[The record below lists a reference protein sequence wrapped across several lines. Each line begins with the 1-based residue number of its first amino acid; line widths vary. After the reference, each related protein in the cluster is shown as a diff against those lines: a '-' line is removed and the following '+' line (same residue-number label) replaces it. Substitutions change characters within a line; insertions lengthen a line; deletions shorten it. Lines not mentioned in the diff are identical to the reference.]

1 MRVTEL
7 SRDELTELKTRHYSD
22 LLDQRGE
29 TPSYG
34 ELSAI
39 DELVT
44 DEEVYEA
51 YEDVDFVKDD
61 FFCNSEV

>member
-1 MRVTEL
+1 MKVTEL
-7 SRDELTELKTRHYSD
+7 TRDELTELKTRYYSD

-44 DEEVYEA
+44 DEEVYQEYA
-51 YEDVDFVKDD
+51 DVDFVRED
-61 FFCNSEV
+61 FFGNM

>member
-1 MRVTEL
+1 MKVTEL
-7 SRDELTELKTRHYSD
+7 TRDELTELKTRYYSD

-44 DEEVYEA
+44 DEEVYQEYA
-51 YEDVDFVKDD
+51 DVDFVKED
-61 FFCNSEV
+61 FFGNM

>member
-7 SRDELTELKTRHYSD
+7 SRDELTELKTRYYSD

-44 DEEVYEA
+44 DEEVYQEYA
-51 YEDVDFVKDD
+51 DVDFVKED
-61 FFCNSEV
+61 FFGNM

>member
-1 MRVTEL
+1 MKVTEL
-7 SRDELTELKTRHYSD
+7 TRDELTELKTRYYSD

-39 DELVT
+39 DELVS
-44 DEEVYEA
+44 DEEVYQEYA
-51 YEDVDFVKDD
+51 EVDFVEED
-61 FFCNSEV
+61 FFGNL

>member
-1 MRVTEL
+1 MKVTEL
-7 SRDELTELKTRHYSD
+7 TRDELTELKTRYYSD

-34 ELSAI
+34 EFSAI

-44 DEEVYEA
+44 DEEVYQEYA
-51 YEDVDFVKDD
+51 DVDFVKDD
-61 FFCNSEV
+61 FFGNM

>member
-1 MRVTEL
+1 MKVTEL
-7 SRDELTELKTRHYSD
+7 TRDELTELKTRYYSD
-22 LLDQRGE
+22 LLDRRGE

-44 DEEVYEA
+44 DEEIYEEYA
-51 YEDVDFVKDD
+51 DVDFVKDD
-61 FFCNSEV
+61 FFGNM

>member
-1 MRVTEL
+1 MKVTEL
-7 SRDELTELKTRHYSD
+7 SRDELTELKTRYYSD
-22 LLDQRGE
+22 LLDRKGE

-44 DEEVYEA
+44 DEEVYQEYA
-51 YEDVDFVKDD
+51 DVDFVEED
-61 FFCNSEV
+61 FFGNL

>member
-1 MRVTEL
+1 MKVTEL
-7 SRDELTELKTRHYSD
+7 TRDELTELKTRYYSD

-44 DEEVYEA
+44 DEEVYQEYA
-51 YEDVDFVKDD
+51 DVDFVEED
-61 FFCNSEV
+61 FFGNL

>member
-1 MRVTEL
+1 MKVTEL
-7 SRDELTELKTRHYSD
+7 TRDELTELKTRYYSD
-22 LLDQRGE
+22 LLDRRGE

-44 DEEVYEA
+44 DEEVYQEYA
-51 YEDVDFVKDD
+51 DVDFVEED
-61 FFCNSEV
+61 FFGNI

>member
-1 MRVTEL
+1 MKVTEL
-7 SRDELTELKTRHYSD
+7 TRGELTELKTRYYSD

-44 DEEVYEA
+44 DEEVYQEYA
-51 YEDVDFVKDD
+51 DVDFVKDD
-61 FFCNSEV
+61 FFGNM

>member
-1 MRVTEL
+1 MKVTEL
-7 SRDELTELKTRHYSD
+7 TRDELTELKTRYYSD

-44 DEEVYEA
+44 DEEVYQEYA
-51 YEDVDFVKDD
+51 DVDFVEED
-61 FFCNSEV
+61 FFGNI

>member
-1 MRVTEL
+1 MKVTEL
-7 SRDELTELKTRHYSD
+7 TRDELTELKTRYYSD
-22 LLDQRGE
+22 LLDQKGE

-44 DEEVYEA
+44 DEEVYQEYA
-51 YEDVDFVKDD
+51 DVDFVKED
-61 FFCNSEV
+61 FFGNI

>member
-1 MRVTEL
+1 MKVTEL
-7 SRDELTELKTRHYSD
+7 SRDELTELKTRYYSD

-44 DEEVYEA
+44 DEEVYQEYA
-51 YEDVDFVKDD
+51 DVDFVKED
-61 FFCNSEV
+61 FFGNM